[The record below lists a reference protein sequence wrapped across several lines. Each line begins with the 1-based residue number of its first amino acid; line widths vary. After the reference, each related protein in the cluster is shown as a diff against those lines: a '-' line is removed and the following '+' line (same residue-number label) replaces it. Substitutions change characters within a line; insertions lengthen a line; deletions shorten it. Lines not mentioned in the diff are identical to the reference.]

1 MEPAEGIFLAEG
13 EKVILRALDAGF
25 VPVSALMEA
34 KWLPGLESALAAHDC
49 TVYLADEAVLKSV
62 TGTDFIVARSPRLS
76 ESRCQRLR
84 RFLMARGS
92 LLFWRIW
99 LITRTWA

>member
-1 MEPAEGIFLAEG
+1 
-13 EKVILRALDAGF
+13 
-25 VPVSALMEA
+25 MEA

-62 TGTDFIVARSPRLS
+62 TGYRLHRGALAAFIRN
-76 ESRCQRLR
+76 RCQRLR